1 MFCFW
6 LFDLVEGSTSRGSL
20 GQLLD
25 DPIARVVLDAMRCR
39 WQGRDRHSITSE
51 ADHRAKARI
60 PGDSSRIGAAD
71 SDHGSARNGGDDPTR
86 AQVRTI
92 AATRAGHDNHRS
104 MSDRDVAR
112 DAPEPAGEAYPGGS
126 SPFEPVPERPLVE
139 RALPVSR
146 QLPGYRM
153 GSARRDLLA
162 GVTVAALG
170 VPAGMAYA
178 EVAGLSPVQGLY
190 ALLLPTL
197 AYALLGSSRHLVVG
211 PEGSISALVAVSVL
225 PFAAAGSAGA
235 ASLAAMLALLV
246 GACYVI
252 ALVLRLGWLSDYFSR
267 PVLVGYMHGVV
278 VVLIIGQ
285 LGKLFGISISATDPI
300 PQLVEVVKEI
310 GDASVTTIAVSAVA
324 LAVLLPL
331 RFIAPRFPAAL
342 VVVVGGI
349 ALSALLNLDQH
360 GVAVVGHIP
369 RGLPGIRFPTPPV
382 KQVFD
387 LVPAALGLFLV
398 SFAVEILTA
407 RSFAQ
412 RHGDRIGVDQ
422 ELRAMAVA
430 SASAGVSQA
439 FPIGASGSRT
449 AVNEST
455 GARTQLAALIA
466 TLTVAGIL
474 LFLTG
479 PIAQLPK
486 AVLGAVIVSAALG
499 LLDIPAWRDLAATD
513 RVEVAIAAITCIG
526 VIVTG
531 VLEAVA
537 FAVGLTILDAVRRSA
552 RPGDAVLGFDAVL
565 GRFADV
571 AKHPGARVVPGVV
584 VYRLD
589 DRLFFANARYVS
601 RRMREAV
608 RGAPTTTHWLV
619 LDAEGINHI
628 DTTGL
633 EALGQLV
640 DELRTDGVA
649 LVIARMRSEVKDH
662 LDDASLTEQIGAHR
676 FYPTVGAA
684 VQACAA
690 SPPSQHSPT
699 TQSGAQPA

>member
-1 MFCFW
+1 MG
-6 LFDLVEGSTSRGSL
+6 E
-20 GQLLD
+20 
-25 DPIARVVLDAMRCR
+25 
-39 WQGRDRHSITSE
+39 
-51 ADHRAKARI
+51 
-60 PGDSSRIGAAD
+60 
-71 SDHGSARNGGDDPTR
+71 
-86 AQVRTI
+86 
-92 AATRAGHDNHRS
+92 
-104 MSDRDVAR
+104 R
-112 DAPEPAGEAYPGGS
+112 DAARHEPEPASKAYAGDS
-126 SPFEPVPERPLVE
+126 SPFEPAPQRPLVE

-153 GSARRDLLA
+153 GTAGRDLLA

-190 ALLLPTL
+190 ALLLPAL
-197 AYALLGSSRHLVVG
+197 AYALLGSSRQLVVG

-225 PFAAAGSAGA
+225 PLAAAGSARA
-235 ASLAAMLALLV
+235 AELAAMLALLV
-246 GACYVI
+246 GGCYLI

-285 LGKLFGISISATDPI
+285 LGKLLGISISATDPI

-310 GDASVTTIAVSAVA
+310 GYASLTTIAVSAVA

-331 RFIAPRFPAAL
+331 RSIAPRFPAAL
-342 VVVVGGI
+342 VVVMAGI
-349 ALSALLNLDQH
+349 ALSAWLNLDQH

-369 RGLPGIRFPTPPV
+369 RGLPSFGFPTPGV

-398 SFAVEILTA
+398 SFADGILIA

-439 FPIGASGSRT
+439 FPVGASGSRT

-455 GARTQLAALIA
+455 GARSQLAAVIA
-466 TLTVAGIL
+466 ALTVVGIL

-479 PIAQLPK
+479 PIAHLPK

-499 LLDIPAWRDLAATD
+499 LVDIRAWRDLAVSD
-513 RVEVAIAAITCIG
+513 RVEVAIAAVTFIG
-526 VIVTG
+526 VVITG
-531 VLEAVA
+531 VLEAVV
-537 FAVGLTILDAVRRSA
+537 FAVGLTILDVVRRSA

-571 AKHPGARVVPGVV
+571 AEHPGARVVPGVV

-589 DRLFFANARYVS
+589 DRLFFANARYVMS
-601 RRMREAV
+601 RMREAV

-619 LDAEGINHI
+619 LDAEGINQI
-628 DTTGL
+628 DTTGVD
-633 EALGQLV
+633 ALGELV
-640 DELRTDGVA
+640 DELRTDGVT
-649 LVIARMRSEVKDH
+649 LVIARMHAALKNH
-662 LDDASLTEQIGAHR
+662 LDDTGLTEQVGAER
-676 FYPTVGAA
+676 FYPTVPAA

-690 SPPSQHSPT
+690 SPPSQRSPT
-699 TQSGAQPA
+699 KRSGHAPA